1 MAENGRVI
9 FDGATVKKR
18 VVKVESPEQLEQK
31 LEEFPCAG
39 CKRVLGLVAISDGM
53 VVIKC
58 KRCKA
63 WNVLD
68 IHLQVE
74 DNAVVKVG

>member
-1 MAENGRVI
+1 MAEKGRVV
-9 FDGATVKKR
+9 FDGAQENRR
-18 VVKVESPEQLEQK
+18 VVKVDSPDQLEEK
-31 LEEFPCAG
+31 LEEFKCAG
-39 CKRVLGLVAISDGM
+39 CSRVLSLVAIIDGM

-68 IHLQVE
+68 IRRQVA
-74 DNAVVKVG
+74 DNNK

>member
-1 MAENGRVI
+1 MAEKGRVV
-9 FDGATVKKR
+9 FDGATENR
-18 VVKVESPEQLEQK
+18 RIVKVDNPDQLEQK
-31 LEEFPCAG
+31 LEQFECAG
-39 CKRVLGLVAISDGM
+39 CNRVLGLVAIIDGM

-68 IHLQVE
+68 IRRQVT
-74 DNAVVKVG
+74 DNNK